1 MDTRKAID
9 SAIQDVI
16 DDFHKAPG
24 KYFTEEDVRWR
35 LTQKIEAALMPA
47 AEIKVSDGVTSLVHT
62 EFPTPF
68 KCLMRERSFEVT
80 DKGKRGHFDVVILN
94 PEVVRNYELDLLRSQ
109 DYSEFNMA
117 IRNNKIR
124 PFFLDCAIELKLF
137 RAAKGSK
144 WTKSAGETDAQYAL
158 QTVNKLNA
166 ILKNTG
172 AAKPFAKHGIVLLFD
187 NRIWK
192 SDEDS
197 KPGRDQF
204 LKKMKSTDWKSHP
217 SLSCIWV
224 TIKDTLKSPSFN

>member
-1 MDTRKAID
+1 MDTIKAID

-35 LTQKIEAALMPA
+35 LTQKIEAALLPA
-47 AEIKVSDGVTSLVHT
+47 ADIKVSDGMTSLVHT

-68 KCLMRERSFEVT
+68 KCLMGERSFKVT
-80 DKGKRGHFDVVILN
+80 DEGKRGHFDIVILN
-94 PEVVRNYELDLLRSQ
+94 SEIAKRCELDLLRSQ
-109 DYSEFNMA
+109 DYSEFNLA
-117 IRNNKIR
+117 IRNNKMR

-137 RAAKGSK
+137 RTAKGSK

-158 QTVNKLNA
+158 QTVSKLDA
-166 ILKNTG
+166 TLKNTG
-172 AAKPFAKHGIVLLFD
+172 DAKQFAKRGIVLLFD
-187 NRIWK
+187 NRIWAK
-192 SDEDS
+192 DEDS

-204 LKKMKSTDWKSHP
+204 LKRMKSTDWKSHP

-224 TIKDTLKSPSFN
+224 TIKNTLKSPSFN